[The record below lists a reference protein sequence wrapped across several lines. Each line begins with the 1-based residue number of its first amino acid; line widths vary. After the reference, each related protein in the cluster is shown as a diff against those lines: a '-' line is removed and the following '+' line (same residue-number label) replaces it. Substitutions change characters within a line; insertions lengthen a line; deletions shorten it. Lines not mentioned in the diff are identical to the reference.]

1 MRRKSSLYNQINL
14 SHGRGRLKS
23 SAVDEVGDLGL
34 YKLGTEH
41 APPIITRGVCIHA
54 VGLNGGANL
63 EAGRAVTRDDL
74 EYAMDAVDVGLET
87 GDAV

>member
-1 MRRKSSLYNQINL
+1 MGIK
-14 SHGRGRLKS
+14 
-23 SAVDEVGDLGL
+23 
-34 YKLGTEH
+34 H
-41 APPIITRGVCIHA
+41 APPTITRGVRIDA
-54 VGLNGGANL
+54 AGLNGGAYL